1 MPESPGP
8 TERDDVRIPG
18 DPVRGNLLER
28 LVTVEHGEWP
38 RLAMAFLY
46 FFLLLG
52 GYFMLRPIR
61 GTVAANNSDILHL
74 LYTGTFLVML
84 AIVPAFGFLVS
95 RFRRGQFIPA
105 IYLFFIA
112 HLLLFA
118 ANFEGD
124 QTPQWLQRTFYIWLS
139 VFNLFVVSIFW
150 SFMADIFRP
159 GQAQRLFGF
168 IMAGG
173 SIGAIIAPSFTKGI
187 VVVHGASGV
196 MLTAAG
202 FLAAAT
208 VLAVLLGRRVS
219 GAGSEHGDAVIGG
232 GIWEGALHVFRSRY
246 LLYACLLMLLHN
258 LVSTFLFNGLAVLVD
273 QNVAG
278 FEERTRLFSHVD
290 QVVQVLAFSF
300 QFFITS
306 RLVRYLGMSRTLVM
320 IPALLAGGFVILG
333 SSMGLVLF
341 AAVQVAQRSLNY
353 GVLGP
358 AKEMLFT
365 VVDRETKYK
374 SKNFID
380 TAVYRGS
387 DVTASWIFK
396 GLSTAGLSIAQMT
409 WLYLPVMGLWAF
421 GAWRLG
427 QTYARMRE
435 GLREDAA
442 PLQETV
448 TRERSD
454 AGP

>member
-1 MPESPGP
+1 MPEAAGP
-8 TERDDVRIPG
+8 AQRVS
-18 DPVRGNLLER
+18 LLER
-28 LVTVEHGEWP
+28 LVAVEHGEWP
-38 RLAMAFLY
+38 RLAMAFTY

-52 GYFMLRPIR
+52 GYFMLRPLR
-61 GTVAANNSDILHL
+61 GTVAANNSDILHW
-74 LYTGTFLVML
+74 LYTGTFLTML

-105 IYLFFIA
+105 IYAFFIL
-112 HLLLFA
+112 HLLIFA
-118 ANFEGD
+118 FGFEGD
-124 QTPQWLQRTFYIWLS
+124 ATPQWLQRTFYIWLS

-159 GQAQRLFGF
+159 GQAQRLFGV

-173 SIGAIIAPSFTKGI
+173 SIGAIIAPSFTKAI
-187 VVVHGASGV
+187 VGDYGAQGV

-202 FLAAAT
+202 FLTGAT
-208 VLAVLLGRRVS
+208 VLAILLGRHTRRQ
-219 GAGSEHGDAVIGG
+219 APERHSEVIGG
-232 GIWEGALHVFRSRY
+232 SIWEGALQVFRSEY

-258 LVSTFLFNGLAVLVD
+258 LVSTFLFNGLAVLV
-273 QNVAG
+273 NEHIEG
-278 FEERTRLFSHVD
+278 FGERTTFFSHVD
-290 QVVQVLAFSF
+290 QVVQIIAFTL

-306 RLVRYLGMSRTLVM
+306 RLVNLFGMSGTLVM
-320 IPALLAGGFVILG
+320 IPAALAGGFVILG
-333 SSMGLVLF
+333 SSIGLVLF

-353 GVLGP
+353 GVIGP
-358 AKEMLFT
+358 VKEMLFT

-396 GLSTAGLSIAQMT
+396 GLTTAGFSVAQMA
-409 WLYLPVMGLWAF
+409 WVYLPVMALWAF

-427 QTYARMRE
+427 GMYARMRE
-435 GLREDAA
+435 QLRSPVQAR
-442 PLQETV
+442 TG
-448 TRERSD
+448 RE
-454 AGP
+454 

>member
-1 MPESPGP
+1 MSTTPEAV
-8 TERDDVRIPG
+8 EA
-18 DPVRGNLLER
+18 GNFLER
-28 LVTVEHGEWP
+28 LVQVEHGEWP
-38 RLAMAFLY
+38 RLVIAFLY
-46 FFLLLG
+46 FFFLLG
-52 GYFMLRPIR
+52 GYFMLRPLR
-61 GTVAANNSDILHL
+61 GAVAANNSEILHW
-74 LYTGTFLVML
+74 LYTLTFLAML

-112 HLLLFA
+112 HLVFFA
-118 ANFEGD
+118 FGFEGD
-124 QTPQWLQRTFYIWLS
+124 TTPVWMQRAFYVWLS

-173 SIGAIIAPSFTKGI
+173 SIGAIIAPSVTKG
-187 VVVHGASGV
+187 VVPAHGATGV
-196 MLTAAG
+196 MLASAASLL
-202 FLAAAT
+202 LAT
-208 VLAVLLGRRVS
+208 CLAIFLGRFTRRQR
-219 GAGSEHGDAVIGG
+219 ENQHTEVIGG
-232 GIWEGALHVFRSRY
+232 SVWEGAIQVFRSRY

-258 LVSTFLFNGLAVLVD
+258 LTSTFLFNGMAVLVSE
-273 QNVAG
+273 QITG
-278 FEERTRLFSHVD
+278 FEERTTFFSHVD
-290 QVVQVLAFSF
+290 QVVQVVAFLF

-306 RLVRYLGMSRTLVM
+306 RLVRYLGMPQTLVM
-320 IPALLAGGFVILG
+320 IPPLLAGGFIILG

-358 AKEMLFT
+358 TKEMLFT
-365 VVDRETKYK
+365 VVDRETRYK

-380 TAVYRGS
+380 TAIYRGS

-396 GLSTAGLSIAQMT
+396 GLVSAGLSVAQIAWIYVPIMA
-409 WLYLPVMGLWAF
+409 LWGF

-427 QTYARMRE
+427 QIYTRMRSSV
-435 GLREDAA
+435 A
-442 PLQETV
+442 
-448 TRERSD
+448 
-454 AGP
+454 

>member
-1 MPESPGP
+1 MNACNPARKSASSTGEVISADADK
-8 TERDDVRIPG
+8 T
-18 DPVRGNLLER
+18 LLER
-28 LVTVEHGEWP
+28 LVWVEPGEWP
-38 RLAMAFLY
+38 RLWIAFAY
-46 FFLLLG
+46 FFCLLC
-52 GYFMLRPIR
+52 GYFMLRPLR
-61 GTVAANNSDILHL
+61 GAVAANNSDILHW
-74 LYTGTFLVML
+74 LYSATFVTML
-84 AIVPAFGFLVS
+84 AIVPLFGFLVS

-105 IYLFFIA
+105 IYLFFIV

-118 ANFEGD
+118 AGFEGEA
-124 QTPQWLQRTFYIWLS
+124 TPIWLQRTFYVWLS

-173 SIGAIIAPSFTKGI
+173 SIGAIIAPSFTKTI
-187 VVVHGASGV
+187 VGGYGATGV
-196 MLTAAG
+196 MLGASA
-202 FLAAAT
+202 FLLGAT
-208 VLAVLLGRRVS
+208 ILAVVMARYARTRQRLS
-219 GAGSEHGDAVIGG
+219 HSEVIGG
-232 GIWEGALHVFRSRY
+232 SIWEGAIRVFRSEY
-246 LLYACLLMLLHN
+246 LLFACLLMLLHN
-258 LVSTFLFNGLAVLVD
+258 LTSTFLFNGLAVLVD
-273 QNVAG
+273 QQITG
-278 FEERTRLFSHVD
+278 FDERTTFFSHVD
-290 QVVQVLAFSF
+290 QVVQVLAFLF

-306 RLVRYLGMSRTLVM
+306 RLVSYLGMSRTLAL
-320 IPALLAGGFVILG
+320 IPAMLAGGLVILG

-353 GVLGP
+353 GVIGP

-396 GLSTAGLSIAQMT
+396 GLSTAGLSLAQIA
-409 WLYLPVMGLWAF
+409 WLYVPIMGLWGL

-427 QTYARMRE
+427 RIYA
-435 GLREDAA
+435 GLRANLR
-442 PLQETV
+442 PGET
-448 TRERSD
+448 
-454 AGP
+454 

>member
-1 MPESPGP
+1 MPEADAPAN
-8 TERDDVRIPG
+8 RD
-18 DPVRGNLLER
+18 NFLER
-28 LVTVEHGEWP
+28 LVSVEHGEWP
-38 RLAMAFLY
+38 RLAMAFAY

-52 GYFMLRPIR
+52 GYFMLRPLR
-61 GTVAANNSDILHL
+61 GAVAANNSDILHW
-74 LYTGTFLVML
+74 LYTGTFVTML
-84 AIVPAFGFLVS
+84 AIVPVFGFLVS

-105 IYLFFIA
+105 IYAFFIL
-112 HLLLFA
+112 HLLMFA
-118 ANFEGD
+118 AGFEGD
-124 QTPQWLQRTFYIWLS
+124 ATPQWLQRTFYIWLS

-173 SIGAIIAPSFTKGI
+173 SIGAIIAPSLTKGI
-187 VVVHGASGV
+187 VATHGATGV
-196 MLTAAG
+196 MILSAVFLSGATA
-202 FLAAAT
+202 LAI
-208 VLAVLLGRRVS
+208 VLGRSSRRQGS
-219 GAGSEHGDAVIGG
+219 GGEEEVIGG
-232 GIWEGALHVFRSRY
+232 GIWEGAVHVFRSEY

-258 LVSTFLFNGLAVLVD
+258 LVSTFLFNGLAVLVN
-273 QNVAG
+273 QNVIG
-278 FEERTRLFSHVD
+278 FEERTTLFSHVD
-290 QVVQVLAFSF
+290 QAVQVLAFAF

-306 RLVRYLGMSRTLVM
+306 RLVRHFGMSRTLAM
-320 IPALLAGGFVILG
+320 IPAMLAGGFVILG

-396 GLSTAGLSIAQMT
+396 GLSSAGLSVAQMT
-409 WLYLPVMGLWAF
+409 WLYLPIMGIWVF

-427 QTYARMRE
+427 RIYTAMRAE
-435 GLREDAA
+435 RRRETPAA
-442 PLQETV
+442 F
-448 TRERSD
+448 
-454 AGP
+454 G

>member
-1 MPESPGP
+1 MP
-8 TERDDVRIPG
+8 DVQPARG
-18 DPVRGNLLER
+18 DTFVDR
-28 LVTVEHGEWP
+28 LVAVERGEWP
-38 RLAMAFLY
+38 RLALAFFY
-46 FFLLLG
+46 FFFLLG
-52 GYFMLRPIR
+52 GYFMLRPLR
-61 GTVAANNSDILHL
+61 GTIAANNSEILHW
-74 LYTGTFLVML
+74 LYTGTFITML
-84 AIVPAFGFLVS
+84 ALVPAFGFLVS

-105 IYLFFIA
+105 IYAFFII

-118 ANFEGD
+118 AGFEGD
-124 QTPQWLQRTFYIWLS
+124 ATPAWLQRAFYIWLS

-173 SIGAIIAPSFTKGI
+173 SIGAIVAPSFTRGI
-187 VVVHGASGV
+187 VTGHGAAGV

-202 FLAAAT
+202 FLTIAT
-208 VLAVLLGRRVS
+208 LLAIVLSRYTRKD
-219 GAGSEHGDAVIGG
+219 GSNRPTEVIGG
-232 GIWEGALHVFRSRY
+232 SIWEGAVRVFRSEY

-258 LVSTFLFNGLAVLVD
+258 GVATFLFNGLAVLV
-273 QNVAG
+273 NEHVVG
-278 FEERTRLFSHVD
+278 FEERTTFFSHVD
-290 QVVQVLAFSF
+290 QVVQVLAFGF

-306 RLVRYLGMSRTLVM
+306 RLVRHLGMQRTLVM
-320 IPALLAGGFVILG
+320 IPAMLAAGFVILG

-341 AAVQVAQRSLNY
+341 AAVQVAQRALNY

-396 GLSTAGLSIAQMT
+396 GLMSTGLSVAQMT
-409 WLYLPVMGLWAF
+409 WVYLPVMVLWAL

-427 QTYARMRE
+427 GIYTRMRDQ
-435 GLREDAA
+435 LRETA
-442 PLQETV
+442 
-448 TRERSD
+448 
-454 AGP
+454 

>member
-1 MPESPGP
+1 MPESAPAVQD
-8 TERDDVRIPG
+8 R
-18 DPVRGNLLER
+18 NFLER
-28 LVTVEHGEWP
+28 LVRVEHGEWP
-38 RLAMAFLY
+38 RLAIAFCY
-46 FFLLLG
+46 FFFLLG
-52 GYFMLRPIR
+52 GYFMLRPLR
-61 GTVAANNSDILHL
+61 GTVAANNTEILHW
-74 LYTGTFLVML
+74 LYTGTFLTML
-84 AIVPAFGFLVS
+84 AIVPLFGFLVS

-112 HLLLFA
+112 HLILFA
-118 ANFEGD
+118 IGFDDEE
-124 QTPQWLQRTFYIWLS
+124 TPMWMQRTFYIWLS

-173 SIGAIIAPSFTKGI
+173 SIGAIIAPSITRVI
-187 VVVHGASGV
+187 VPVHGATGV
-196 MLTAAG
+196 MFTAAAS
-202 FLAAAT
+202 LMAAT
-208 VLAVLLGRRVS
+208 ALAILLGRYTRMER
-219 GAGSEHGDAVIGG
+219 ANRPTDVIGG
-232 GIWEGALHVFRSRY
+232 SIWEGALHVFRSEY

-258 LVSTFLFNGLAVLVD
+258 LTSTFLFNGLAVLV
-273 QNVAG
+273 NEHISG
-278 FEERTRLFSHVD
+278 FDERTTFFSLID
-290 QVVQVLAFSF
+290 QIVQVLAFLL

-306 RLVRYLGMSRTLVM
+306 RLVSHLGMSKTLVM
-320 IPALLAGGFVILG
+320 IPVLLAGGFIILG

-358 AKEMLFT
+358 VKEMLFT

-396 GLSTAGLSIAQMT
+396 GLTSAGLSVAQIA
-409 WLYLPVMGLWAF
+409 WIYLPIMGLWGF

-427 QTYARMRE
+427 KIYARMRE
-435 GLREDAA
+435 LA
-442 PLQETV
+442 
-448 TRERSD
+448 RSTHS
-454 AGP
+454 P

>member
-1 MPESPGP
+1 MP
-8 TERDDVRIPG
+8 
-18 DPVRGNLLER
+18 DPAQAFHGGNFLER
-28 LVTVEHGEWP
+28 LVRVEHGEWP
-38 RLAMAFLY
+38 RLAIAFFY
-46 FFLLLG
+46 FFFLLG
-52 GYFMLRPIR
+52 GYFMLRPLR
-61 GTVAANNSDILHL
+61 GTVAANNSDILHW
-74 LYTGTFLVML
+74 LYTGTFLTML
-84 AIVPAFGFLVS
+84 AIVPLFGFLVS

-105 IYLFFIA
+105 IYLFFIT

-118 ANFEGD
+118 WGFED
-124 QTPQWLQRTFYIWLS
+124 EATPVWMQRTFYIWLS

-173 SIGAIIAPSFTKGI
+173 SIGAIIAPSFTKLI
-187 VVVHGASGV
+187 VPSFGSTGV
-196 MLTAAG
+196 ML
-202 FLAAAT
+202 AAACALT
-208 VLAVLLGRRVS
+208 VATLLAIFMGQYARKES
-219 GAGSEHGDAVIGG
+219 QNKPTEVIGG
-232 GIWEGALHVFRSRY
+232 SVWEGATRVFHSEY

-258 LVSTFLFNGLAVLVD
+258 LTSTFLFNGLAVLV
-273 QNVAG
+273 NENITG
-278 FEERTRLFSHVD
+278 FEQRTTFFSHVD
-290 QVVQVLAFSF
+290 QVVQVLAFLF

-306 RLVRYLGMSRTLVM
+306 RLVAYLGMPKTLVM
-320 IPALLAGGFVILG
+320 IPALLAGGFIILG

-358 AKEMLFT
+358 VKEMLFT

-387 DVTASWIFK
+387 DVAASWIFK
-396 GLSTAGLSIAQMT
+396 GLTSAGLSIAQIA
-409 WLYLPVMGLWAF
+409 WLYVPVMGLWGF

-427 QTYARMRE
+427 TIYTRMRQRVQADRGVGA
-435 GLREDAA
+435 GLTD
-442 PLQETV
+442 V
-448 TRERSD
+448 
-454 AGP
+454 

>member
-1 MPESPGP
+1 MAQELHAQFV
-8 TERDDVRIPG
+8 TFVD
-18 DPVRGNLLER
+18 R
-28 LVTVEHGEWP
+28 LVAVEPGEWP
-38 RLAMAFLY
+38 RLFLAFFY
-46 FFLLLG
+46 FFFLLG
-52 GYFMLRPIR
+52 GYFMLRPVR
-61 GTVAANNSDILHL
+61 GTIAANNSEILHW
-74 LYTGTFLVML
+74 LYTGTFITML
-84 AIVPAFGFLVS
+84 AIVPVFGFLVS

-105 IYLFFIA
+105 IYAFFIL

-118 ANFEGD
+118 VGFEGD
-124 QTPQWLQRTFYIWLS
+124 ATPVWLQRTFYIWLS

-173 SIGAIIAPSFTKGI
+173 SVGAIIAPSFTKGI
-187 VVVHGASGV
+187 VAGYGASGV
-196 MLTAAG
+196 MLASAVFLGTATS
-202 FLAAAT
+202 LAIGLSRFARKARHDRP
-208 VLAVLLGRRVS
+208 A
-219 GAGSEHGDAVIGG
+219 EVIGG
-232 GIWEGALHVFRSRY
+232 GIWEGAVRVFRSEY

-258 LVSTFLFNGLAVLVD
+258 AVSTFLFNGLAVLV
-273 QNVAG
+273 NEHIAG
-278 FEERTRLFSHVD
+278 FEERTTFFSHVD
-290 QVVQVLAFSF
+290 QVVQILAFGF

-306 RLVRYLGMSRTLVM
+306 RLVRYFGMQHTLVL
-320 IPALLAGGFVILG
+320 IPAMLAGGFVILG

-341 AAVQVAQRSLNY
+341 AAVQVAQRALNY

-387 DVTASWIFK
+387 DVAASWVFK
-396 GLSTAGLSIAQMT
+396 GLTSSGLSIAQMT
-409 WLYLPVMGLWAF
+409 WVYLPIMALWTW

-427 QTYARMRE
+427 GIYAQMRE
-435 GLREDAA
+435 QLREGA
-442 PLQETV
+442 
-448 TRERSD
+448 
-454 AGP
+454 

>member
-1 MPESPGP
+1 MSDTAEA
-8 TERDDVRIPG
+8 
-18 DPVRGNLLER
+18 VRGTNILER
-28 LVTVEHGEWP
+28 LVKVEHGEWP
-38 RLAMAFLY
+38 RLALAFIY
-46 FFLLLG
+46 FFFLLG

-61 GTVAANNSDILHL
+61 GTVAANNSDILHW
-74 LYTGTFLVML
+74 LYTGTFLTML
-84 AIVPAFGFLVS
+84 IIVPIFGFLVA

-105 IYLFFIA
+105 IYLFFISN
-112 HLLLFA
+112 LVLFIIGFDDDA
-118 ANFEGD
+118 TEL
-124 QTPQWLQRTFYIWLS
+124 WIQRSFYIWLS

-173 SIGAIIAPSFTKGI
+173 STGAIIGPMLTAGI
-187 VVVHGASGV
+187 IFDHGARGV
-196 MLTAAG
+196 MLVAG
-202 FLAAAT
+202 ACLLAATMMAII
-208 VLAVLLGRRVS
+208 LGRYARKQRDNQPT
-219 GAGSEHGDAVIGG
+219 EVIGG
-232 GIWEGALHVFRSRY
+232 SVWEGAVHVFRSNY

-258 LVSTFLFNGLAVLVD
+258 LTSTFLYNGLAVLVD
-273 QNVAG
+273 QHIVG
-278 FEERTRLFSHVD
+278 FDERTSFFSYVD
-290 QVVQVLAFSF
+290 LIVQVMAFTL

-306 RLVRYLGMSRTLVM
+306 RLVSQFGMSRTLMLV
-320 IPALLAGGFVILG
+320 PFLLAGGFMILG
-333 SSMGLVLF
+333 SAMGLVLF

-353 GVLGP
+353 GLLGP

-396 GLSTAGLSIAQMT
+396 GLTTAGLSISQIA
-409 WLYLPVMGLWAF
+409 WVYLPILGLWGF

-427 QTYARMRE
+427 RIYTQ
-435 GLREDAA
+435 LRNQVEDVPAD
-442 PLQETV
+442 QSET
-448 TRERSD
+448 
-454 AGP
+454 G